1 VCIDTAHITIQLK
14 EVKQM
19 KARHFMTVFAAVA
32 VLALLTGVSSAQTN
46 YALNKSYTSDPPPA
60 TTSAWW
66 LGEDPPYTKF
76 TNGSSAWAWGEVTGW
91 QGEAVVQAATL
102 TIDLGAAQAD
112 ISSVT
117 VDMFVSVSSAVRG
130 ATDVKVSGS
139 LNGSTFT
146 DWGAMTVP
154 FDHTANP
161 EATWVGTWTGGPQN
175 ARYVR
180 LVIDWTPAWAGAHKL
195 LQEISVFGASSVQDW
210 ESY

>member
-1 VCIDTAHITIQLK
+1 
-14 EVKQM
+14 M
-19 KARHFMTVFAAVA
+19 KATHFITVFAAVA
-32 VLALLTGVSSAQTN
+32 ILALVTGVSSAQTN
-46 YALNKSYTSDPPPA
+46 YALSKSYTSDPLLTPSG
-60 TTSAWW
+60 TWW
-66 LGEDPPYTKF
+66 LGENQPYATF
-76 TNGSSAWAWGEVTGW
+76 TDGFSQWAGWSARGW
-91 QGEAVVQAATL
+91 QGPDNVQAATL

-117 VDMFVSVSSAVRG
+117 VDIFVSVGSAVRG

-180 LVIDWTPAWAGAHKL
+180 LVVDWTSEWAGAHKL